1 MRKIKCN
8 DEVIVIA
15 GKDKGKRGTV
25 SRLVGDDKVV
35 VAGVNIVKRHT
46 KPNPNAGQ
54 AGGIIEKEAAIAVSN
69 IAIFNPESSKADRVG
84 FKIEDDG
91 KKTRIFKSTNKA
103 ID

>member
-8 DEVIVIA
+8 DEVIVTT

-25 SRLVGDDKVV
+25 SRLVGEDKVV
-35 VAGVNIVKRHT
+35 VAGVNMVKRHT

-54 AGGIIEKEAAIAVSN
+54 PGGIIEKEAAISISN
-69 IAIFNPESSKADRVG
+69 VAIFNPESSKADRVG
-84 FKIEDDG
+84 FKVEDG
-91 KKTRIFKSTNKA
+91 KKTRVFKSTNKE